1 MAVPSPAG
9 PMRWSIGPCHRIAS
23 VGGRSIR
30 SPKRKDTV
38 FTAKINFCA
47 ALQHYE
53 TVARPLHASFYTTMA
68 DAFCPQPITIPA
80 ILSYCGS
87 ALDVGLNYSLL
98 AINVVGFGALY
109 RLSSEASPSLGIVL
123 ISFGFG
129 EYLWYSYIN
138 SGEKSHITMHI
149 LVPVVCL
156 LIKGGSIRMR
166 RADKCT
172 KIPRLCLLLL
182 YATIGSTNDPY
193 LHPYLYLIEPHRSD
207 RVSDRSMPD
216 R

>member
-1 MAVPSPAG
+1 MQWLVLG
-9 PMRWSIGPCHRIAS
+9 GM
-23 VGGRSIR
+23 VGRSVR
-30 SPKRKDTV
+30 SVHPLTEAKRYCFHCKNK
-38 FTAKINFCA
+38 FLCA

-53 TVARPLHASFYTTMA
+53 CRRAGRFMLHSSFINSSSTTMA